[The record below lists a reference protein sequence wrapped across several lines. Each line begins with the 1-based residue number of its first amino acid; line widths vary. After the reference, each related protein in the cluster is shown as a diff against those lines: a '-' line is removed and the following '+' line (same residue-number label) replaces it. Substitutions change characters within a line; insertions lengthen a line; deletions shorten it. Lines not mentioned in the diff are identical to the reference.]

1 MRLQRRGRLWNTSD
15 RERAPQ
21 SHDVAK
27 AIAAE
32 AQPRCYDRDV
42 AEIGLAFLLIP
53 VLIVADP
60 RRLQTIMDRVRE
72 LLVWLAE

>member
-1 MRLQRRGRLWNTSD
+1 MI
-15 RERAPQ
+15 
-21 SHDVAK
+21 V
-27 AIAAE
+27 
-32 AQPRCYDRDV
+32 DV
-42 AEIGLAFLLIP
+42 AEIGLAFLIIP